1 MPRIQV
7 NIKVLFQSFPSCIK
21 YLIEITLF
29 LRGGGGNPRKEKKQN
44 ISNLISNFRLDE

>member
-29 LRGGGGNPRKEKKQN
+29 LGGGNPRKEKKQN